1 MLWRLAESVP
11 PARAISEA
19 SPLVGLTTSAAIA
32 FHHGS
37 PPSFGFRQFL
47 AQDGECFPY
56 LMVLEGVVDALFPAL
71 TPRVTNRSIIKVGI
85 SGDPR
90 RRERELN
97 ADFLRGSAA
106 RWTVRN
112 TRTFGNVREAYNAE
126 GVLLQ
131 RLADS
136 DCWISGEFAIVA
148 DNDLEAFLG

>member
-1 MLWRLAESVP
+1 
-11 PARAISEA
+11 
-19 SPLVGLTTSAAIA
+19 
-32 FHHGS
+32 
-37 PPSFGFRQFL
+37 L
-47 AQDGECFPY
+47 AQDGECFLLY
-56 LMVLEGVVDALFPAL
+56 GAGGVVDALFPAL

-148 DNDLEAFLG
+148 DNDLEAFPGIAMSIASEMPE